1 MPNGGHYSR
10 KNAERKKPSHPAF
23 ARRLERGA
31 NKLHKKQLRAAN
43 RISLNHQVES
53 GGTRASEA
61 VNTSDAPN
69 PTNNT
74 QPKENQA

>member
-1 MPNGGHYSR
+1 MAKPPSAIG
-10 KNAERKKPSHPAF
+10 KAKKAAAF
-23 ARRLERGA
+23 QRRLDRGVKKLARRT
-31 NKLHKKQLRAAN
+31 AN